1 MNDVREGR
9 LVRPDGR
16 TVAWSECGVPDGR
29 PVLRLPGTPGSRF
42 SLRADQTPW
51 VERGLRVIT
60 VERPGFGASTRL
72 PGRGFV
78 EHADDLAAILDHLSI
93 ARAPVYGGSGA
104 APHVLA
110 FAARH
115 PHRVAVCTIVDG
127 GALLTDEEVLQQIDF
142 NATGDTLARAG
153 KVDALRAMEEEAR
166 ASIMAD
172 PIAGFRAI
180 MDTAPAEDQ
189 GIMADPI
196 WQAAFARGICEALAP
211 GVDGWVDE
219 AILAVG
225 DWPDVDIEAVTNSVT
240 WWHGDAD
247 RNCPLSAA
255 QRLVARLPNA
265 RLVVWEGAGHL
276 TGYRREP
283 EILDELLARAGPV
296 VAVP

>member
-166 ASIMAD
+166 APIMAD

>member
-115 PHRVAVCTIVDG
+115 PHRVAACTIVDG

-296 VAVP
+296 VTAP